1 MTTKEITA
9 FQTMQADNDTLIIT
23 DPCYLMNDEDWDEWL
38 ELENAYTNPNSLL
51 EYLRSK
57 HNFGELI
64 AADTGYG
71 DWSNEVFE
79 SDTNETIGEFTA
91 DAGMVI
97 VCTASDLTNYGYD
110 REKFLDLSEKGCLAV
125 IPNYTG
131 TITLHYDEKDG
142 SRLAIIKGTG
152 DFNFETMGWAD

>member
-23 DPCYLMNDEDWDEWL
+23 DPCYLMSDEDWDEWL

-57 HNFGELI
+57 HNFGEVI
-64 AADTGYG
+64 VADTGYG